1 MLIGRAKI
9 RADDHIA
16 IKQRHLLQV
25 ASLTLVKGKAI
36 TISRSTARPRIVKIE
51 ARKPTLLIESP
62 AITLCQHLETINNR
76 NKCIFQACG

>member
-25 ASLTLVKGKAI
+25 ASWTLVKGKAI
-36 TISRSTARPRIVKIE
+36 TISRSIARPRIVKIE
-51 ARKPTLLIESP
+51 ARNTTGLIEDP
-62 AITLCQHLETINNR
+62 ALSTV
-76 NKCIFQACG
+76 